1 MRVNLP
7 ITARE
12 IRLAEGKTIVS
23 TTDLKG
29 RITYANPYFVDI
41 SGFTTAELIG
51 ADQNIVRHPDM
62 PVEAFADL
70 WHTIKSGEPWTGLVK
85 NRCKNGDFYW
95 VKANV
100 TPVVEKGKAV
110 GYMSVRTKPSAE
122 EVAAAAALYARMRA
136 GGSGLR
142 LARGRLV
149 QSGLRGRLH
158 AWTHRGLGTRIA
170 LLCGA
175 LLATSLGH
183 IAVTGAGWHTALA
196 AVTAVLAVLTWATV
210 QRGILA
216 PLRRA
221 TRMGMRLA
229 GGDLAPERADVP
241 DDEVGRLLAAMRQV
255 SINLQSV
262 IGDIR
267 SNFEQLQVA
276 TAEIAR
282 GNMDLSG
289 RTESQASSLEET
301 AASMEEL
308 SRSVEDNT
316 QSLGRANTL
325 SAQAAAA
332 AQRGSASVDEM
343 LVSMDAVAGS
353 SRQILD
359 IVGIIE
365 SIAFQTNILALNA
378 AVEAARAGDQ
388 GRGFAVVANEV
399 RSLAGRCSASAKD
412 VAQLVQTSIGNV
424 DAGVMTSRAVGE
436 QVRGIAAAIVDVRRV
451 MDDIS
456 TAAGEQARGIAQV
469 NAAVA
474 QLDGLTQQNAALVE
488 EAAATTASVAE
499 QADGIAAALAV
510 FKLDD
515 VPAAGMLKKTGA
527 KPVFLTTEPL
537 TGSARTS

>member
-1 MRVNLP
+1 MRMNLP
-7 ITARE
+7 VTARE

-29 RITYANPYFVDI
+29 RITYANPYFIEI
-41 SGFTTAELIG
+41 SGFTPAELIG

-62 PVEAFADL
+62 PAEAFADL
-70 WHTIKSGEPWTGLVK
+70 WHTIRSGEPWTGLVK

-100 TPVVEKGKAV
+100 TPVVEHGRAV

-149 QSGLRGRLH
+149 QPGLRGRLH
-158 AWTHRGLGTRIA
+158 AWTHPGLGTRIA

-175 LLATSLGH
+175 LFATSLGH
-183 IAVTGAGWHTALA
+183 AAVTGARWHTALA
-196 AVTAVLAVLTWATV
+196 AVTAVLALLTWATV
-210 QRGILA
+210 RRGILA

-221 TRMGMRLA
+221 THMGMRLA

-241 DDEVGRLLAAMRQV
+241 DDEVGRLIAAMRQV
-255 SINLQSV
+255 SVNLQSV

-276 TAEIAR
+276 TAETAR

-316 QSLGRANTL
+316 QSLARASTL

-343 LVSMDAVAGS
+343 LASMDAVAGS

-424 DAGVMTSRAVGE
+424 DAGVTTSRAVGE

-515 VPAAGMLKKTGA
+515 VPAADTRKKTGA
-527 KPVFLTTEPL
+527 RPVFLTTEPL
-537 TGSARTS
+537 TGSAGTS